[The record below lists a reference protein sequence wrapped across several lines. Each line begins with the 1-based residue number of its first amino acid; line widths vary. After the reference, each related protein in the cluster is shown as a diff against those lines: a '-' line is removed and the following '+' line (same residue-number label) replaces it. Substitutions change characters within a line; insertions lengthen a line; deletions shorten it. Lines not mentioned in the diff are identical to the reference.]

1 MPRLTKAVKL
11 TGAQVDALLCLNDE
25 ALRGALWRIRAQT
38 KAPSAEETAAELMHL
53 LATPTADA
61 AILAAMGGREQTT
74 ELATQSVLV
83 ELLTENRAGVQAD
96 DGEA

>member
-1 MPRLTKAVKL
+1 ML
-11 TGAQVDALLCLNDE
+11 
-25 ALRGALWRIRAQT
+25 
-38 KAPSAEETAAELMHL
+38 L

-83 ELLTENRAGVQAD
+83 ELLTENRAGVQATD